1 MFIRGLD
8 AGFRRKDGVM
18 QRSPKAGKTVRRGTV
33 VTRVGFIGLGKMG
46 GPMARNILKAGF
58 TVVVYDVADA
68 PVTELVEAG
77 ASRADSPADA
87 ARGSEVVFIMVQAD
101 QVENVLARDHGVLSG
116 AAAGT
121 VVVDGG
127 NCDPAASRQHAA
139 DAAQMGVSFLDAGC
153 SGGPHGATESTLAIM
168 VGGDR
173 PAYDRCLPLFQA
185 VGGQIAYMGPSGNGH
200 LAKVVNNMITKM
212 TDFVIAESLTLG
224 LKAGLD
230 VAAMLDVLTT
240 GAARSWILSQAGEL
254 FHEEEESRYQPTF
267 AESPRPSMEGANQ
280 LIWGVRIA
288 GDLGVP
294 VPMTGLATELMKSA
308 PSGGRT
314 EVFRTAAQLVYKHAG
329 EHIDSPPT

>member
-1 MFIRGLD
+1 MQMPPF
-8 AGFRRKDGVM
+8 AGV
-18 QRSPKAGKTVRRGTV
+18 TVGRETV
-33 VTRVGFIGLGKMG
+33 ITRVGFIGLGKMG
-46 GPMARNILKAGF
+46 GPMARNILSAGF
-58 TVVVYDVADA
+58 TVFVYDVADA
-68 PVTELVEAG
+68 PVRELVEAG
-77 ASRADSPADA
+77 AAAADSPANA

-101 QVENVLARDHGVLSG
+101 QVGNVLSGDQGVLRG

-127 NCDPAASRQHAA
+127 NCDPTVTRRYAA
-139 DAAQMGVSFLDAGC
+139 DAAQMGISLLDAGC
-153 SGGPHGATESTLAIM
+153 SGGPHGAIEGALAIM

-173 PAYDRCLPLFQA
+173 PAYDRCLPVFQA

-267 AESPRPSMEGANQ
+267 TDTPRPNMEAADQ
-280 LIWGVRIA
+280 LIWGVRMA
-288 GDLGVP
+288 GELGVP
-294 VPMTGLATELMKSA
+294 VPMAGLATELMKSA

-329 EHIDSPPT
+329 EHIDSPPG

>member
-1 MFIRGLD
+1 MQMPPF
-8 AGFRRKDGVM
+8 AGV
-18 QRSPKAGKTVRRGTV
+18 TVGRETV
-33 VTRVGFIGLGKMG
+33 ITRVGFIGLGKMG
-46 GPMARNILKAGF
+46 GPMARNILSAGF
-58 TVVVYDVADA
+58 TVFVYDVADA
-68 PVTELVEAG
+68 PVRELVEAG
-77 ASRADSPADA
+77 AAAADSPANA

-101 QVENVLARDHGVLSG
+101 QVGNVLSGDQGVLRG

-127 NCDPAASRQHAA
+127 NCDPTVTRRYAA
-139 DAAQMGVSFLDAGC
+139 DAAQMGISLLDAGC
-153 SGGPHGATESTLAIM
+153 SGGPHGAAEGALAIM

-173 PAYDRCLPLFQA
+173 PAFDRCLPVFQA

-267 AESPRPSMEGANQ
+267 TDTPRPNMEAANQ
-280 LIWGVRIA
+280 LIWGVRMA
-288 GDLGVP
+288 GELGVP
-294 VPMTGLATELMKSA
+294 VPMAGLATELMKSA
-308 PSGGRT
+308 PSGGRS

-329 EHIDSPPT
+329 EHIDSPPS

>member
-1 MFIRGLD
+1 MI
-8 AGFRRKDGVM
+8 
-18 QRSPKAGKTVRRGTV
+18 
-33 VTRVGFIGLGKMG
+33 TRVGFIGLGKMG
-46 GPMARNILKAGF
+46 GPMARNILKTGF
-58 TVVVYDVADA
+58 SVAAYDISDTAVSG
-68 PVTELVEAG
+68 LVEAG
-77 ASRADSPADA
+77 AARADSPAGA
-87 ARGSEVVFIMVQAD
+87 AHGSKVVFIMVQAD
-101 QVENVLARDHGVLSG
+101 QVGNVLSGDQGVLSG

-127 NCDPAASRQHAA
+127 NCDPSVSRRHAA
-139 DAAQMGVSFLDAGC
+139 HAAQMGVSLLDAGC
-153 SGGPHGATESTLAIM
+153 SGGPHGAAEGALAIM

-173 PAYDRCLPLFQA
+173 AAYDRCLPVFQA

-267 AESPRPSMEGANQ
+267 TETPRPNMEAADQ
-280 LIWGVRIA
+280 LIWGVRMA
-288 GDLGVP
+288 GELGVP
-294 VPMTGLATELMKSA
+294 VPMAGLATELMKSA

-314 EVFRTAAQLVYKHAG
+314 EVFKTAAQLVYKHAG
-329 EHIDSPPT
+329 EHIDSPPS

>member
-1 MFIRGLD
+1 
-8 AGFRRKDGVM
+8 
-18 QRSPKAGKTVRRGTV
+18 
-33 VTRVGFIGLGKMG
+33 
-46 GPMARNILKAGF
+46 MARNILEASF
-58 TVVVYDVADA
+58 RVVVYDVADA
-68 PVTELVEAG
+68 PVRELVEAG
-77 ASRADSPADA
+77 AAAADSPAEA

-101 QVENVLARDHGVLSG
+101 QVGNVLSGDQGVLSG

-127 NCDPAASRQHAA
+127 NCDPTVSRRYAAG
-139 DAAQMGVSFLDAGC
+139 AAQIGVSLLDAGC
-153 SGGPHGATESTLAIM
+153 SGGPHGAAEGSLAIM
-168 VGGDR
+168 VGGDEE
-173 PAYDRCLPLFQA
+173 AFARCLPVFQA

-267 AESPRPSMEGANQ
+267 TDTPRPNMEAANQ
-280 LIWGVRIA
+280 LIWGVRMA
-288 GDLGVP
+288 GELGVP
-294 VPMTGLATELMKSA
+294 VPMAGLATELMKSA
-308 PSGGRT
+308 PSGGRS

-329 EHIDSPPT
+329 EHIDSPPA

>member
-1 MFIRGLD
+1 MQMPPF
-8 AGFRRKDGVM
+8 AGV
-18 QRSPKAGKTVRRGTV
+18 TVGRETV
-33 VTRVGFIGLGKMG
+33 ITRVGFIGLGKMG
-46 GPMARNILKAGF
+46 GPMARNILSAGF
-58 TVVVYDVADA
+58 TVFVYDVADA
-68 PVTELVEAG
+68 PVRELVEAG
-77 ASRADSPADA
+77 AAAADSPANA

-101 QVENVLARDHGVLSG
+101 QVGNVLSGDQGVLRG

-127 NCDPAASRQHAA
+127 NCDPTVTRRYAA
-139 DAAQMGVSFLDAGC
+139 DAAQMGVSLLDAGC
-153 SGGPHGATESTLAIM
+153 SGGPHGAIEGALAIM

-173 PAYDRCLPLFQA
+173 AAYDRCLPVFQA

-267 AESPRPSMEGANQ
+267 TDTPRPNMEAANQ
-280 LIWGVRIA
+280 LIWGVRMA
-288 GDLGVP
+288 GELGVP

-314 EVFRTAAQLVYKHAG
+314 EVFKTAAQLVYKHAG

>member
-1 MFIRGLD
+1 
-8 AGFRRKDGVM
+8 M
-18 QRSPKAGKTVRRGTV
+18 QRSPKAGMTVGRGV
-33 VTRVGFIGLGKMG
+33 VITRVGFIGLGKMG

-58 TVVVYDVADA
+58 RVVVYDVADA
-68 PVTELVEAG
+68 PVRELVEAG
-77 ASRADSPADA
+77 AAAADSPAGA

-101 QVENVLARDHGVLSG
+101 QVGNVLSG
-116 AAAGT
+116 DQGILSGASAGT

-127 NCDPAASRQHAA
+127 NCDPTVSRRYAAG
-139 DAAQMGVSFLDAGC
+139 AAQMGISLLDAGC
-153 SGGPHGATESTLAIM
+153 SGGPHGAAEGSLAIM
-168 VGGDR
+168 VGGDEG
-173 PAYDRCLPLFQA
+173 AFARCLPVFQA

-267 AESPRPSMEGANQ
+267 TDTPRPNMEAANQ
-280 LIWGVRIA
+280 LIWGVRMA
-288 GDLGVP
+288 GELGVP
-294 VPMTGLATELMKSA
+294 VPMAGLATELMKSA
-308 PSGGRT
+308 PSGGRS

-329 EHIDSPPT
+329 EHIDSPPA

>member
-1 MFIRGLD
+1 MI
-8 AGFRRKDGVM
+8 
-18 QRSPKAGKTVRRGTV
+18 
-33 VTRVGFIGLGKMG
+33 TRVGFIGLGKMG

-58 TVVVYDVADA
+58 RVVVYDVADA
-68 PVTELVEAG
+68 PVRELVEAG
-77 ASRADSPADA
+77 AAAADSPAEA

-101 QVENVLARDHGVLSG
+101 QVGNVLSGDQGVLSG

-127 NCDPAASRQHAA
+127 NCDPTVSRRYAA
-139 DAAQMGVSFLDAGC
+139 DAAQMGISLLDAGC
-153 SGGPHGATESTLAIM
+153 SGGPHGATEGSLAIM
-168 VGGDR
+168 VGGDEE
-173 PAYDRCLPLFQA
+173 AFARCLPVFQA

-267 AESPRPSMEGANQ
+267 TDTPRPNMEAANQ
-280 LIWGVRIA
+280 LIWGVRMA
-288 GDLGVP
+288 GELGVP
-294 VPMTGLATELMKSA
+294 VPMAGLATELMKSA
-308 PSGGRT
+308 PSGGRS

-329 EHIDSPPT
+329 EHIDSPPA

>member
-1 MFIRGLD
+1 MI
-8 AGFRRKDGVM
+8 
-18 QRSPKAGKTVRRGTV
+18 
-33 VTRVGFIGLGKMG
+33 TRVGFIGLGKMG

-58 TVVVYDVADA
+58 RVVVYDVADA
-68 PVTELVEAG
+68 PVRELVEAG
-77 ASRADSPADA
+77 ASAADSPAEA

-101 QVENVLARDHGVLSG
+101 QVGNVLSGDQGVLSG

-127 NCDPAASRQHAA
+127 NCDPTVSRRYAAG
-139 DAAQMGVSFLDAGC
+139 AAQIGVSLLDAGC
-153 SGGPHGATESTLAIM
+153 SGGPHGAAEGSLAIM
-168 VGGDR
+168 VGGDEE
-173 PAYDRCLPLFQA
+173 AFARCLPVFQA

-267 AESPRPSMEGANQ
+267 TDTPRPNMEAANQ
-280 LIWGVRIA
+280 LIWGVRMA
-288 GDLGVP
+288 GELGVP
-294 VPMTGLATELMKSA
+294 VPMAGLATELMKSA
-308 PSGGRT
+308 PSGGRS

-329 EHIDSPPT
+329 EHIDSPPG

>member
-1 MFIRGLD
+1 MI
-8 AGFRRKDGVM
+8 
-18 QRSPKAGKTVRRGTV
+18 
-33 VTRVGFIGLGKMG
+33 TRVGFIGLGKMG
-46 GPMARNILKAGF
+46 GPMARNILSAGF
-58 TVVVYDVADA
+58 TVFVYDVADA
-68 PVTELVEAG
+68 PVRELVEAG
-77 ASRADSPADA
+77 AAAADSPANA

-101 QVENVLARDHGVLSG
+101 QVGNVLSGDQGVLRG

-127 NCDPAASRQHAA
+127 NCDPTVTRRYAA
-139 DAAQMGVSFLDAGC
+139 DAAQMGISLLDAGC
-153 SGGPHGATESTLAIM
+153 SGGPHGAAEGALAIM

-173 PAYDRCLPLFQA
+173 PAFDRCLPVFQA

-267 AESPRPSMEGANQ
+267 TDTPRPNMEAANQ
-280 LIWGVRIA
+280 LIWGVRMA
-288 GDLGVP
+288 GELGVP
-294 VPMTGLATELMKSA
+294 VPMAGLATELMKSA
-308 PSGGRT
+308 PSGGRS

-329 EHIDSPPT
+329 EHIDSPPS

>member
-1 MFIRGLD
+1 MI
-8 AGFRRKDGVM
+8 
-18 QRSPKAGKTVRRGTV
+18 
-33 VTRVGFIGLGKMG
+33 TRVGFIGLGKMG

-58 TVVVYDVADA
+58 SVAAYDISDTAVSG
-68 PVTELVEAG
+68 LVEAG
-77 ASRADSPADA
+77 ATAADSPADA

-101 QVENVLARDHGVLSG
+101 QVGNVLSGDQGVLRG

-153 SGGPHGATESTLAIM
+153 SGGPHGATESSLAIM

-173 PAYDRCLPLFQA
+173 AAYDRCLPVFQA

-212 TDFVIAESLTLG
+212 TDFVIAESLTLA

-230 VAAMLDVLTT
+230 VGAMLEVLTT
-240 GAARSWILSQAGEL
+240 GAARSWILSQASEL

-267 AESPRPSMEGANQ
+267 TDTPRPNMEAADQ
-280 LIWGVRIA
+280 LIWGVRMA
-288 GDLGVP
+288 GELGVP

-314 EVFRTAAQLVYKHAG
+314 EVFKTAAQLVYKHAG
-329 EHIDSPPT
+329 EHIDSPPA

>member
-1 MFIRGLD
+1 MQVPPF
-8 AGFRRKDGVM
+8 AGV
-18 QRSPKAGKTVRRGTV
+18 TVGRETV

-46 GPMARNILKAGF
+46 GPMARNILSAGF
-58 TVVVYDVADA
+58 TVFVYDVADA
-68 PVTELVEAG
+68 PVRELVKAG
-77 ASRADSPADA
+77 ATAADSPADA

-101 QVENVLARDHGVLSG
+101 QVGNVLSGDQGVLSG

-127 NCDPAASRQHAA
+127 NCDPTVSRRYAAH
-139 DAAQMGVSFLDAGC
+139 AAQMGVSLLDAGC
-153 SGGPHGATESTLAIM
+153 SGGPHGAIEGALAIM

-173 PAYDRCLPLFQA
+173 PAYDRCLPVFQA

-254 FHEEEESRYQPTF
+254 FHEEEDHRYQPTF
-267 AESPRPSMEGANQ
+267 TETPRPNMEAANQ
-280 LIWGVRIA
+280 LIWGVRMA
-288 GDLGVP
+288 GELGVP
-294 VPMTGLATELMKSA
+294 VPMAGLATELMKSA

-314 EVFRTAAQLVYKHAG
+314 EVFKTAAQLVYKHAG
-329 EHIDSPPT
+329 EHIDSPPE

>member
-1 MFIRGLD
+1 
-8 AGFRRKDGVM
+8 M
-18 QRSPKAGKTVRRGTV
+18 QRSPKAGMTVGRGGV
-33 VTRVGFIGLGKMG
+33 VNRVGFIGLGKMG

-58 TVVVYDVADA
+58 AVTVYDSAADPVGELVQAGAETATSPYDVALHSEIVWIMVPASQVGNVLA
-68 PVTELVEAG
+68 PVTG
-77 ASRADSPADA
+77 
-87 ARGSEVVFIMVQAD
+87 
-101 QVENVLARDHGVLSG
+101 GVLKG
-116 AAAGT
+116 ALAGT
-121 VVVDGG
+121 IIVDGG
-127 NCDPAASRQHAA
+127 NCDPTVSRRYAA
-139 DAAQMGVSFLDAGC
+139 DAAQIGVSFLDAGC
-153 SGGPHGATESTLAIM
+153 SGGPHGAAEGSLAIM
-168 VGGDR
+168 VGGDEG
-173 PAYDRCLPLFQA
+173 AFARCLPVFQA

-267 AESPRPSMEGANQ
+267 TDTPRPNMEAADQ
-280 LIWGVRIA
+280 LIWGVRMA
-288 GDLGVP
+288 GELGVP
-294 VPMTGLATELMKSA
+294 VPMAGLATELMKSA
-308 PSGGRT
+308 PSGGRS

>member
-1 MFIRGLD
+1 MI
-8 AGFRRKDGVM
+8 
-18 QRSPKAGKTVRRGTV
+18 
-33 VTRVGFIGLGKMG
+33 TRVGFIGLGKMG

-58 TVVVYDVADA
+58 RVVVYDVADA
-68 PVTELVEAG
+68 PVRELVEAG
-77 ASRADSPADA
+77 ASAADSPAEA

-101 QVENVLARDHGVLSG
+101 QVGNVLSGDQGVLSG

-127 NCDPAASRQHAA
+127 NCDPTVSRRYAAG
-139 DAAQMGVSFLDAGC
+139 AAQIGVSLLDAGC
-153 SGGPHGATESTLAIM
+153 SGGPHGAAEGSLAIM
-168 VGGDR
+168 VGGDEE
-173 PAYDRCLPLFQA
+173 AFARCLPVFQA

-267 AESPRPSMEGANQ
+267 TDTPRPNMEAANQ
-280 LIWGVRIA
+280 LIWGVRMA
-288 GDLGVP
+288 GELGVP
-294 VPMTGLATELMKSA
+294 VPMAGLATELMKSA
-308 PSGGRT
+308 PSGGRS

-329 EHIDSPPT
+329 EHIDSPPA

>member
-1 MFIRGLD
+1 MI
-8 AGFRRKDGVM
+8 
-18 QRSPKAGKTVRRGTV
+18 
-33 VTRVGFIGLGKMG
+33 TRVGFIGLGKMG

-58 TVVVYDVADA
+58 RVVVYDVANA
-68 PVTELVEAG
+68 PVRELVEAG
-77 ASRADSPADA
+77 AAAADSPAEA

-101 QVENVLARDHGVLSG
+101 QVGNVLSGDQGVLSG
-116 AAAGT
+116 AAAGA

-127 NCDPAASRQHAA
+127 NCDPTVSRRYAAG
-139 DAAQMGVSFLDAGC
+139 AAQIGVSLLDAGC
-153 SGGPHGATESTLAIM
+153 SGGPHGAAEGSLAIM
-168 VGGDR
+168 VGGDEE
-173 PAYDRCLPLFQA
+173 AFARCLPVFQA

-267 AESPRPSMEGANQ
+267 TDTPRPNMEAANQ
-280 LIWGVRIA
+280 LIWGVRMA
-288 GDLGVP
+288 GELGVP
-294 VPMTGLATELMKSA
+294 VPMAGLATELMKSA
-308 PSGGRT
+308 PSGGRS

-329 EHIDSPPT
+329 EHIDSPPA

>member
-1 MFIRGLD
+1 MI
-8 AGFRRKDGVM
+8 
-18 QRSPKAGKTVRRGTV
+18 
-33 VTRVGFIGLGKMG
+33 TRVGFIGLGKMG

-58 TVVVYDVADA
+58 RVVVYDVVDA
-68 PVTELVEAG
+68 PVRELVEAG
-77 ASRADSPADA
+77 AAAADSPAEA

-101 QVENVLARDHGVLSG
+101 QVGNVLSGDQGVLSG
-116 AAAGT
+116 AAAGA

-127 NCDPAASRQHAA
+127 NCDPTVSRRHAA
-139 DAAQMGVSFLDAGC
+139 DAAQMGISLLDAGC
-153 SGGPHGATESTLAIM
+153 SGGPHGAAEGSLAIM
-168 VGGDR
+168 VGGDEE
-173 PAYDRCLPLFQA
+173 AFARCLPVFQA

-267 AESPRPSMEGANQ
+267 TDTPRPNMEAANQ
-280 LIWGVRIA
+280 LIWGVRMA
-288 GDLGVP
+288 GELGVP
-294 VPMTGLATELMKSA
+294 VPMAGLATELMKSA
-308 PSGGRT
+308 PSGGRS

-329 EHIDSPPT
+329 EHIDSPPG

>member
-1 MFIRGLD
+1 MI
-8 AGFRRKDGVM
+8 
-18 QRSPKAGKTVRRGTV
+18 
-33 VTRVGFIGLGKMG
+33 TRVGFIGLGKMG

-58 TVVVYDVADA
+58 RVVVYDVADA
-68 PVTELVEAG
+68 PVRELVEAG
-77 ASRADSPADA
+77 AAAADSPAEA

-101 QVENVLARDHGVLSG
+101 QVGNVLSGDQGVLSG

-127 NCDPAASRQHAA
+127 NCDPTVSRRYAAG
-139 DAAQMGVSFLDAGC
+139 AAQIGVSLLDAGC
-153 SGGPHGATESTLAIM
+153 SGGPHGAAEGSLAIM
-168 VGGDR
+168 VGGDEE
-173 PAYDRCLPLFQA
+173 AFARCLPVFQA

-267 AESPRPSMEGANQ
+267 TDTPRPNMEAANQ
-280 LIWGVRIA
+280 LIWGVRMA
-288 GDLGVP
+288 GELGVP
-294 VPMTGLATELMKSA
+294 VPMAGLATELMKSA
-308 PSGGRT
+308 PSGGRS

-329 EHIDSPPT
+329 EHIDSPPA

>member
-1 MFIRGLD
+1 VI
-8 AGFRRKDGVM
+8 
-18 QRSPKAGKTVRRGTV
+18 
-33 VTRVGFIGLGKMG
+33 TRVGFIGLGKMG

-58 TVVVYDVADA
+58 RVVVYDVADA
-68 PVTELVEAG
+68 PVRELVEAG
-77 ASRADSPADA
+77 AAAADSPAEA

-101 QVENVLARDHGVLSG
+101 QVGNVLSGDQGVLSG

-127 NCDPAASRQHAA
+127 NCDPTVSRRYAAG
-139 DAAQMGVSFLDAGC
+139 AAQIGVSLLDAGC
-153 SGGPHGATESTLAIM
+153 SGGPHGAAEGSLAIM
-168 VGGDR
+168 VGGDEE
-173 PAYDRCLPLFQA
+173 AFARCLPVFQA

-267 AESPRPSMEGANQ
+267 TDTPRPNMEAANQ
-280 LIWGVRIA
+280 LIWGVRMA
-288 GDLGVP
+288 GELGVP
-294 VPMTGLATELMKSA
+294 VPMAGLATELMKSA
-308 PSGGRT
+308 PSGGRS

-329 EHIDSPPT
+329 EHIDSPPA

>member
-1 MFIRGLD
+1 MI
-8 AGFRRKDGVM
+8 
-18 QRSPKAGKTVRRGTV
+18 
-33 VTRVGFIGLGKMG
+33 TRVGFIGLGKMG

-58 TVVVYDVADA
+58 RVVVYDVADA
-68 PVTELVEAG
+68 PVRELVEAG
-77 ASRADSPADA
+77 AAAADSPAEA

-101 QVENVLARDHGVLSG
+101 QVGNVLSGDQGVLSG
-116 AAAGT
+116 AAAGA

-127 NCDPAASRQHAA
+127 NCDPTVSRRYAA
-139 DAAQMGVSFLDAGC
+139 DAAQIGVSLLDAGC
-153 SGGPHGATESTLAIM
+153 SGGPHGATEGSLAIM
-168 VGGDR
+168 VGGDEE
-173 PAYDRCLPLFQA
+173 AFARCLPVFQA

-267 AESPRPSMEGANQ
+267 TDTPRPNMEAANQ
-280 LIWGVRIA
+280 LIWGVRMA
-288 GDLGVP
+288 GELGVP
-294 VPMTGLATELMKSA
+294 VPMAGLATELMKSA
-308 PSGGRT
+308 PSGGRS

-329 EHIDSPPT
+329 EHIDSPPA

>member
-1 MFIRGLD
+1 MI
-8 AGFRRKDGVM
+8 
-18 QRSPKAGKTVRRGTV
+18 
-33 VTRVGFIGLGKMG
+33 TRVGFIGLGKMG
-46 GPMARNILKAGF
+46 GPMARNILEAGF
-58 TVVVYDVADA
+58 RVVVYDVADA
-68 PVTELVEAG
+68 PVRELVEAG
-77 ASRADSPADA
+77 AAAADSPAEA

-101 QVENVLARDHGVLSG
+101 QVGNVLSGDQGVLSG

-127 NCDPAASRQHAA
+127 NCDPTVSRRYAAG
-139 DAAQMGVSFLDAGC
+139 AAQIGVSLLDAGC
-153 SGGPHGATESTLAIM
+153 SGGPHGAAEGSLAIM
-168 VGGDR
+168 VGGDEE
-173 PAYDRCLPLFQA
+173 AFARCLPVFQA

-267 AESPRPSMEGANQ
+267 TDTPRPNMEAANQ
-280 LIWGVRIA
+280 LIWGVRMA
-288 GDLGVP
+288 GELGVP
-294 VPMTGLATELMKSA
+294 VPMAGLATELMKSA
-308 PSGGRT
+308 PSGGRS

-329 EHIDSPPT
+329 EHIDSPPA

>member
-1 MFIRGLD
+1 MQMPPF
-8 AGFRRKDGVM
+8 AGV
-18 QRSPKAGKTVRRGTV
+18 TVGRETV
-33 VTRVGFIGLGKMG
+33 ITRVGFIGLGKMG
-46 GPMARNILKAGF
+46 GPMARNILSAGF
-58 TVVVYDVADA
+58 TVFVYDVADA
-68 PVTELVEAG
+68 PVRELVEAG
-77 ASRADSPADA
+77 AAAADSPANA

-101 QVENVLARDHGVLSG
+101 QVGNVLSGDQGVLRG

-127 NCDPAASRQHAA
+127 NCDPTVTRRYAA
-139 DAAQMGVSFLDAGC
+139 DAAQMGISLLDAGC
-153 SGGPHGATESTLAIM
+153 SGGPHGAAEGALAIM

-173 PAYDRCLPLFQA
+173 PAFDRCLPVFQA

-254 FHEEEESRYQPTF
+254 FHEEEDHRYQPTF
-267 AESPRPSMEGANQ
+267 TETPRPNMEAADQ
-280 LIWGVRIA
+280 LIWGVRMA
-288 GDLGVP
+288 GELGVP
-294 VPMTGLATELMKSA
+294 VPMAGLATELMKSA

-314 EVFRTAAQLVYKHAG
+314 EVFKTAAQLVYKHAG
-329 EHIDSPPT
+329 EHIDSPPS

>member
-1 MFIRGLD
+1 MQMPPF
-8 AGFRRKDGVM
+8 AGV
-18 QRSPKAGKTVRRGTV
+18 TVGRETV
-33 VTRVGFIGLGKMG
+33 ITRVGFIGLGKMG
-46 GPMARNILKAGF
+46 GPMARNILSAGF
-58 TVVVYDVADA
+58 TVFVYDVADA
-68 PVTELVEAG
+68 PVRELVEAG
-77 ASRADSPADA
+77 AAAADSPADA

-101 QVENVLARDHGVLSG
+101 QVGNVLSGDQGVLSG

-127 NCDPAASRQHAA
+127 NCDPTVSRRHAA
-139 DAAQMGVSFLDAGC
+139 DSAKIGVSLLDAGC
-153 SGGPHGATESTLAIM
+153 SGGPHGAIEGALAIM

-173 PAYDRCLPLFQA
+173 PAYDRCLPVFQA

-254 FHEEEESRYQPTF
+254 FHEAEESRYQPTF
-267 AESPRPSMEGANQ
+267 TETPRPNMEAADQ
-280 LIWGVRIA
+280 LIWGVRMA
-288 GDLGVP
+288 GELGVP

-314 EVFRTAAQLVYKHAG
+314 EVFKTAAQLVYKHAG
-329 EHIDSPPT
+329 EHIDSPPP

>member
-1 MFIRGLD
+1 MI
-8 AGFRRKDGVM
+8 
-18 QRSPKAGKTVRRGTV
+18 
-33 VTRVGFIGLGKMG
+33 TRVGFIGLGKMG

-58 TVVVYDVADA
+58 RVVVYDVADA
-68 PVTELVEAG
+68 PVRELVEAG
-77 ASRADSPADA
+77 AAAADSPAEA

-101 QVENVLARDHGVLSG
+101 QVGNVLSGDQGVLSG

-127 NCDPAASRQHAA
+127 NCDPTVSRRYAAG
-139 DAAQMGVSFLDAGC
+139 AAQIGVSLLDAGC
-153 SGGPHGATESTLAIM
+153 SGGPHGAAEGSLAIM
-168 VGGDR
+168 VGGDEE
-173 PAYDRCLPLFQA
+173 AFARCLPVFQA

-267 AESPRPSMEGANQ
+267 TDTPRPNMEAADQ
-280 LIWGVRIA
+280 LIWGVRMA
-288 GDLGVP
+288 GELGVP
-294 VPMTGLATELMKSA
+294 VPMAGLATELMKSA
-308 PSGGRT
+308 PSGGRS

>member
-1 MFIRGLD
+1 MI
-8 AGFRRKDGVM
+8 
-18 QRSPKAGKTVRRGTV
+18 
-33 VTRVGFIGLGKMG
+33 TRVGFIGLGKMG
-46 GPMARNILKAGF
+46 GPMACNILKAGHR
-58 TVVVYDVADA
+58 VVVYDISDA
-68 PVTELVEAG
+68 AVRELVEAG
-77 ASRADSPADA
+77 AAAADSPAEA

-101 QVENVLARDHGVLSG
+101 QVGNVLSGDQGVLNG

-121 VVVDGG
+121 VFVDGG
-127 NCDPAASRQHAA
+127 NCDPTVSRRHAA
-139 DAAQMGVSFLDAGC
+139 DAAQMGISLLDAGC
-153 SGGPHGATESTLAIM
+153 SGGPHGAAEGSLAIM
-168 VGGDR
+168 VGGDEE
-173 PAYDRCLPLFQA
+173 AFARCLPVFQA

-267 AESPRPSMEGANQ
+267 TDAPRPNMEAANQ
-280 LIWGVRIA
+280 LIWGVRMA
-288 GDLGVP
+288 GELGVP
-294 VPMTGLATELMKSA
+294 VPMAGLATELMKSA
-308 PSGGRT
+308 PSGGRS

>member
-1 MFIRGLD
+1 
-8 AGFRRKDGVM
+8 
-18 QRSPKAGKTVRRGTV
+18 
-33 VTRVGFIGLGKMG
+33 
-46 GPMARNILKAGF
+46 
-58 TVVVYDVADA
+58 
-68 PVTELVEAG
+68 
-77 ASRADSPADA
+77 
-87 ARGSEVVFIMVQAD
+87 MVQAD
-101 QVENVLARDHGVLSG
+101 QVGNVLSGDQGVLSG

-127 NCDPAASRQHAA
+127 NCDPTVSRRPRGPTLPRLAYPYSTPGAAAGPTARSRAPSQSWSA
-139 DAAQMGVSFLDAGC
+139 
-153 SGGPHGATESTLAIM
+153 E
-168 VGGDR
+168 DR
-173 PAYDRCLPLFQA
+173 AAYDRCLPVFQA

-267 AESPRPSMEGANQ
+267 TDTPRPNMEAANQ
-280 LIWGVRIA
+280 LIWGVRMA
-288 GDLGVP
+288 GELGVP
-294 VPMTGLATELMKSA
+294 VPMDRPRNRAH
-308 PSGGRT
+308 
-314 EVFRTAAQLVYKHAG
+314 EVGPLRRPLRGVQGPPRKLVYKHAG

>member
-1 MFIRGLD
+1 MI
-8 AGFRRKDGVM
+8 
-18 QRSPKAGKTVRRGTV
+18 
-33 VTRVGFIGLGKMG
+33 TRVGFIGLGKMG

-58 TVVVYDVADA
+58 RVVVYDVADA
-68 PVTELVEAG
+68 PVRELVEAG
-77 ASRADSPADA
+77 AAAADSPAEA

-101 QVENVLARDHGVLSG
+101 QVGNVLSGDQGVLSG
-116 AAAGT
+116 AAAGA

-127 NCDPAASRQHAA
+127 NCDPTVSRRYAA
-139 DAAQMGVSFLDAGC
+139 DAAQMGISLLDAGC
-153 SGGPHGATESTLAIM
+153 SGGPHGATEGSLAIM
-168 VGGDR
+168 VGGDEE
-173 PAYDRCLPLFQA
+173 AFARCLPVFQA

-267 AESPRPSMEGANQ
+267 TDTPRPNMEAANQ
-280 LIWGVRIA
+280 LIWGVRMA
-288 GDLGVP
+288 GELGVP
-294 VPMTGLATELMKSA
+294 VPMAGLATELMKSA
-308 PSGGRT
+308 PSGGRS

-329 EHIDSPPT
+329 EHIDSPPA

>member
-1 MFIRGLD
+1 M
-8 AGFRRKDGVM
+8 
-18 QRSPKAGKTVRRGTV
+18 TVGRETV
-33 VTRVGFIGLGKMG
+33 ITRVGFIGLGKMG
-46 GPMARNILKAGF
+46 GPMARNILSAGF
-58 TVVVYDVADA
+58 TVFVYDVADA
-68 PVTELVEAG
+68 PVRELVEAG
-77 ASRADSPADA
+77 AAAADSPANA

-101 QVENVLARDHGVLSG
+101 QVGNVLSGDQGVLRG

-127 NCDPAASRQHAA
+127 NCDPTVTRRYAA
-139 DAAQMGVSFLDAGC
+139 DAAQMGISLLDAGC
-153 SGGPHGATESTLAIM
+153 SGGPHGAAEGALAIM

-173 PAYDRCLPLFQA
+173 PAFDRCLPVFQA

-267 AESPRPSMEGANQ
+267 TDTPRPNMEAANQ
-280 LIWGVRIA
+280 LIWGVRMA
-288 GDLGVP
+288 GELGVP
-294 VPMTGLATELMKSA
+294 VPMAGLATELMKSA
-308 PSGGRT
+308 PSGGRS

-329 EHIDSPPT
+329 EHIDSPPG